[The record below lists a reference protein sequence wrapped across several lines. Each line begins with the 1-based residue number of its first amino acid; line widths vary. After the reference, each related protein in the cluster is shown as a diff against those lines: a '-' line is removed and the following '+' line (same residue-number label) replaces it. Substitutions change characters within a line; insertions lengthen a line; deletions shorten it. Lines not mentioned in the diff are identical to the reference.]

1 MALNPETL
9 AEALRQ
15 HAELGRALDAQ
26 DRALVEAWVRAWQVI
41 EDELRDLIE
50 QITAGDATMSRLLRQ
65 RRIAQ
70 ALELVTTRLHIVLS
84 AAGVIADKGA
94 TELIAAA
101 GGDAAAL
108 IATQLPPGVSL
119 QLLQAD
125 AEQLAQIIART
136 AEQITAR
143 HYWLQAEAIEAVKAE
158 LVRSVAAG
166 TNPREAARKMVEAV
180 QGVFNGGLHRA
191 RVIARTEQIDAY
203 RNAAYETHWA
213 NRDLLTGWQWT
224 ADLSERTCRSCLA
237 MHGSLHPL
245 DEPGPL
251 DHQQGRCVRVPIT
264 KSWRDL
270 GFDVPEPEP
279 LVKPGDGERWLQ
291 DQPRGVQDH
300 ILGKQGADMWRAGG
314 WPASDWSVR
323 RTTEGWRP
331 SYQAAKPP
339 TD

>member
-26 DRALVEAWVRAWQVI
+26 DRALVEAWVLAWQVI
-41 EDELRDLIE
+41 EDDLRDLIE
-50 QITAGDATMSRLLRQ
+50 QIAAGDATMSRLLRQ

-143 HYWLQAEAIEAVKAE
+143 HYWLQVEAIEAVKAE
-158 LVRSVAAG
+158 LVRSVTAG

-224 ADLSERTCRSCLA
+224 ADLSERTCRSCLS

-300 ILGKQGADMWRAGG
+300 ILGKQGADRWRSGG
-314 WPASDWSVR
+314 WPVSDWSVR
-323 RTTEGWRP
+323 RETEGWRP